1 MSIFNLD
8 GWCKLSDEAQAISLK
23 NIRFHLNDGDEKL
36 LAQAEV
42 HLQITGEKEVHI
54 PIDQARLKLVLPH
67 ECGPIR
73 DCRLRVYHDSNT
85 KRGRFNLTG
94 YRISDGSLIYT
105 SAVTIEKVYP
115 IHPR

>member
-42 HLQITGEKEVHI
+42 HLQITGEKRFI
-54 PIDQARLKLVLPH
+54 SLLTKPDLSL
-67 ECGPIR
+67 C
-73 DCRLRVYHDSNT
+73 YHTNAGLYVTVDYEFISTQILN
-85 KRGRFNLTG
+85 GVALT
-94 YRISDGSLIYT
+94 
-105 SAVTIEKVYP
+105 
-115 IHPR
+115 